1 MKKGEIKEKLIE
13 ILVNLLPN
21 PGIDMDMFERVDL
34 IDDPGM
40 DSITV
45 TLCDRILMLEDG
57 ISLSWEHITNCLSKM
72 VDMRTCLI
80 FRRVN
85 TFNCKE
91 I

>member
-34 IDDPGM
+34 IDDLGM
-40 DSITV
+40 DSITF

-57 ISLSWEHITNCLSKM
+57 HI
-72 VDMRTCLI
+72 I
-80 FRRVN
+80 
-85 TFNCKE
+85 E
-91 I
+91 